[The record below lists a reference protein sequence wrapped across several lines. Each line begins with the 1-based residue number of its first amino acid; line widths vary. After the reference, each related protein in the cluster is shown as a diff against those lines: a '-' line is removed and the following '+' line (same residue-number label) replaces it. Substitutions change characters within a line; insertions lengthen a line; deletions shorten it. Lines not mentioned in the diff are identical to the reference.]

1 MVDIALCILAS
12 VYTFVL
18 TMFNDVCRI
27 RPEYIKHVKGVSIIH
42 VQFQVSRDLMRLSFS
57 ESFPLLYV

>member
-1 MVDIALCILAS
+1 MRLNHVYDI
-12 VYTFVL
+12 
-18 TMFNDVCRI
+18 CRI

-57 ESFPLLYV
+57 ESFPLLYVKIAETGLLI